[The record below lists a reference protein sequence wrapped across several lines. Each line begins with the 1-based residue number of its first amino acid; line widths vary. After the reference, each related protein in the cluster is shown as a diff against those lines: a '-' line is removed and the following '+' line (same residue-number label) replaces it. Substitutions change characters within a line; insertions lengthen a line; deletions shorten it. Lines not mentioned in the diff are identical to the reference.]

1 MCSDII
7 GIYVEFEFCINF
19 MFGDVMY
26 YYVLFNE

>member
-19 MFGDVMY
+19 MFGDNLII
-26 YYVLFNE
+26 LFDE